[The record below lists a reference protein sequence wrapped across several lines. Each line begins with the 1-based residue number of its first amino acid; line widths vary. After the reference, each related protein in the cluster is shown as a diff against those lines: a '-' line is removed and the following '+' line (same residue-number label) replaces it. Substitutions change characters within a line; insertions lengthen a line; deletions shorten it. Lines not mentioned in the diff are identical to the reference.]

1 MTTNNHDLLEK
12 QAEKRVSV
20 SSDEICMHIESDDNL
35 PDVEVCVPL
44 PPAVR
49 VTEERG
55 IEWLRTNRNRIE
67 LESITG
73 NTLIFHREG
82 VDYMVPKQKGGVT
95 QHVLS
100 DLPIVPLAIIIPYDQ
115 PTDIRVRIQ
124 CLPPAS
130 SKPITVTVSML
141 ALTDPAR
148 HGEEL
153 SQIVRMGFPLA
164 QPRAAKYTLAQAI
177 REATIKLVNDGRLP
191 KETGAVG
198 CGWHFPW
205 ERPDGSAEDIFMN
218 EPIHILPG
226 CKDYI
231 GNEPPIVSQ
240 HGSLE
245 AWFAMVKQ
253 VITES
258 PVTTIVMGAAA
269 GSLLRGHEG
278 VSVQSMGLH
287 VWGFSS
293 GGKTL
298 AIKFANSMLGNPK
311 APGLLNSWDV
321 SKPGLSAL
329 AAGTANHSFVCLD
342 EVSTLFDSNK
352 SPKDAVMS
360 IFNDAP
366 AVRAEKNKKRR
377 AESNWNMTILSTGNQ
392 SLVEVADG
400 TSQEEALRARVMEIN
415 VDEHPVWPWNDMER
429 AASYEDVIMANHG
442 HLYPVL
448 IQRIKDDS
456 ARYIGFFKDY
466 QSKVSKRASEV
477 DGSNYIARRGRG
489 WALNYAGLHLLQDV
503 LDLDL
508 STAFEL
514 LDELV
519 FSDID
524 KIEEEAQTRSIDVAG
539 KINAYVCRHLK
550 HCKINGFWATTEDD
564 TDPEVQ
570 ALRAKELSRKAEDNG
585 IYIIVDQPTPMIE
598 PGRITGRVYISKE
611 AITSIRDEGIS
622 IPSVAAEARTAGMLY
637 LPESEKA
644 RGALLIRVCRKPL
657 QRAYVFDMIQPEA
670 PF

>member
-1 MTTNNHDLLEK
+1 MTTNNHDLPER
-12 QAEKRVSV
+12 QVEKRVSV

-44 PPAVR
+44 PPAVAVR
-49 VTEERG
+49 EERG
-55 IEWLRTNRNRIE
+55 IEWLRRGE
-67 LESITG
+67 CLEVGSMAG
-73 NTLIFHREG
+73 NQLIFHRKG

-95 QHVLS
+95 QHILS
-100 DLPIVPLAIIIPYDQ
+100 DLPIVPVAMIRPYDA
-115 PTDIRVRIQ
+115 PKDIRVRLQ

-130 SKPITVTVSML
+130 TVPEEVTVSMA
-141 ALTDPAR
+141 ALTDPSGHR
-148 HGEEL
+148 DEL
-153 SQIVRMGFPLA
+153 EPLISMGFPMTQL
-164 QPRAAKYTLAQAI
+164 RSAKYTLVQAI
-177 REATIKLVNDGRLP
+177 RDAVTQLLEQGLLP
-191 KETGAVG
+191 RETGAVG

-205 ERPDGSAEDIFMN
+205 ALPESATGDILTA

-226 CKDYI
+226 CRDYI
-231 GNEPPIVSQ
+231 GNDPAIVSQ
-240 HGSLE
+240 RGSFD
-245 AWFAMVKQ
+245 AWFEMVKQ
-253 VITES
+253 VFLES
-258 PVTTIVMGAAA
+258 PVTTVIMGAAA

-298 AIKFANSMLGNPK
+298 ALKFANSMLGHPK

-321 SKPGLSAL
+321 SKPGLAAL
-329 AAGTANHSFVCLD
+329 ASGTANHSFVGLD

-392 SLVEVADG
+392 SLVAVADG
-400 TSQEEALRARVMEIN
+400 TSQEEALSARVMEIC
-415 VDEHPVWPWNDMER
+415 VDEHPVWPWNDMDR
-429 AASYEDVIMANHG
+429 AVAYEDVIMANHG

-456 ARYIGFFKDY
+456 ARYIGFFKEY
-466 QSKVSKRASEV
+466 QSRVSKRASEV

-524 KIEEEAQTRSIDVAG
+524 KVEEEAQTRSIDVAG

-564 TDPEVQ
+564 AEPEVQ

-585 IYIIVDQPTPMIE
+585 VYIIVDQLAPMAE

-611 AITSIRDEGIS
+611 AVTSIRDEGIS

-657 QRAYVFDMIQPEA
+657 QRAYVFDMLQPEA